1 MTLPVEPIK
10 IMNIPSETQLSET
23 RTLSP
28 DEEKD
33 DPPSSP
39 SLSSQDTVGQD
50 ISNNLRRSRRQSE
63 EDDLDNNDPE
73 EDLPDTSHHSPM
85 ILPLRTHLCPDLSC
99 QDTFPQTVEEEGEGE
114 DEDENDRCIHEDAD
128 SYACYYGQCHCQDT
142 SILDEFMWV
151 DVVAD
156 LKTRSTLTAPA

>member
-1 MTLPVEPIK
+1 LTSIISLNIK
-10 IMNIPSETQLSET
+10 IIVEMVKPSETKLSET
-23 RTLSP
+23 P

-39 SLSSQDTVGQD
+39 SPSSQKYLSQITFED
-50 ISNNLRRSRRQSE
+50 LE

-85 ILPLRTHLCPDLSC
+85 ILSPRTHLCPDLSC
-99 QDTFPQTVEEEGEGE
+99 QDTFPRTVEEEGEGE